1 MGAGS
6 FLRLKLT
13 AGSFGGLNI
22 RSDRMEQRKN
32 LRDSIAEAES
42 TPLGFLPKERSLYV
56 RSMVDT
62 VNRLWAER
70 KSIEEI
76 QSTVPEF
83 ARDYKNLFEMLTK
96 PGGYD
101 KKSLQVMLTMLDQ
114 MGTGNLS
121 QHQAS
126 VIVGQKLAD
135 TYIKPTLQRE

>member
-1 MGAGS
+1 
-6 FLRLKLT
+6 
-13 AGSFGGLNI
+13 
-22 RSDRMEQRKN
+22 MEQRRNTREAMDEAANRPLEFEPK
-32 LRDSIAEAES
+32 LRAQ
-42 TPLGFLPKERSLYV
+42 YV
-56 RSMVDT
+56 RDMVKKVEDML
-62 VNRLWAER
+62 REG
-70 KSIEEI
+70 KSSEEI
-76 QSTVPEF
+76 KAETPVFVRE
-83 ARDYKNLFEMLTK
+83 YKNLFEMLTK